1 MPETLSSSAEQNAF
15 VETLLRPAAAAADVP
30 KRPLLSNF
38 PAARDADLSHSK
50 ASQIVARDAKQEC
63 DNVSDN
69 KPVNPLA
76 PVVYQQLPQQL
87 PQPQQLSQ
95 LPPQL
100 PAIARPPSYQLP
112 QHPVEEVVSNQQ
124 LQQKKRHKVSP
135 AV

>member
-15 VETLLRPAAAAADVP
+15 VETLLRPAADVP

-76 PVVYQQLPQQL
+76 PVVYQQLPQPQQL
-87 PQPQQLSQ
+87 PQQQLSQ